1 MLMLFQALCV
11 EFTREEFRNLAR
23 HKAAREE
30 LTGDFRAACSLKGWV
45 DDPSAVFLCVPQT
58 LPEV

>member
-30 LTGDFRAACSLKGWV
+30 LTGDFRVGL
-45 DDPSAVFLCVPQT
+45 F
-58 LPEV
+58 PEGVGG